1 MRKVGL
7 RLIGWLTILL
17 FTAQLLA
24 AESSDAAV
32 IVADSRKFT
41 GWQARWANLYNE
53 SHFWFALVTVVV
65 LPLTALLLGRFTG
78 WLMAHLG
85 INLRS
90 RELAEH

>member
-7 RLIGWLTILL
+7 RLMSWLAMLL
-17 FTAQLLA
+17 LLVQLLT

-41 GWQARWANLYNE
+41 GWQARWADLYNE
-53 SHFWFALVTVVV
+53 SHFWFAVITVVI
-65 LPLTALLLGRFTG
+65 LPVTALILGRLTG
-78 WLMAHLG
+78 WFMAQLG

>member
-7 RLIGWLTILL
+7 RLMSWLAMLILSVH
-17 FTAQLLA
+17 LLA

-53 SHFWFALVTVVV
+53 SHFWFALITVVI
-65 LPLTALLLGRFTG
+65 LPVTALILGRLTG
-78 WLMAHLG
+78 WFMARLG

>member
-7 RLIGWLTILL
+7 RLMSWLAMLL
-17 FTAQLLA
+17 LLVQLLA

-41 GWQARWANLYNE
+41 GWQARWADLYNQ
-53 SHFWFALVTVVV
+53 SHFWFAAITVII
-65 LPLTALLLGRFTG
+65 LPVTALILGRLTG
-78 WLMAHLG
+78 WFMAQLG